1 MSYRCETDLV
11 AQHSYALVPFHRVD
25 GRLEVLIGHMGGPF
39 WARKD
44 EHAWSFPKGLP
55 EPDDADGLA
64 TARREFAEE
73 LGIEAPTEGFT
84 ELGDVKQSG
93 GKVVTAWAVETD
105 LDVTRFIPGR
115 FELEWPPKSGRIQE
129 FPEVDRIVWV
139 SLDDATRLLVKA
151 QIAFLDRL
159 PNLPGQ

>member
-1 MSYRCETDLV
+1 M
-11 AQHSYALVPFHRVD
+11 AQHSYALVPFRRID
-25 GRLEVLIGHMGGPF
+25 DRLEVLIGHMGGPF

-44 EHAWSFPKGLP
+44 EGAWSFPKGLP
-55 EPDDADGLA
+55 ESVDDDGLA

-105 LDVTRFIPGR
+105 LDVMRFSPGT
-115 FELEWPPKSGRIQE
+115 FELEWPPKSGRMQE
-129 FPEVDRIVWV
+129 FPEVDRIAWV

-151 QIAFLDRL
+151 QREFLTRL
-159 PNLPGQ
+159 TRMPD